1 MYEDCGMPSEPPS
14 PDVDDFR
21 LHAWVDESM
30 RATQNG
36 SNGIYLMAAAV
47 ADPSACDE
55 VRDDLRAVTEKNAE
69 RLHWRHE
76 TPERQAKIAATIGN
90 HDVVHL
96 VVVGTPLD
104 ARRQE
109 RARAICTERLLYEL
123 DNLGVAHVW
132 LETRHPALN
141 ERDLRLVK
149 ALRGKRSISSSIR
162 IEFARP
168 KDEPMLWIPDAVAG
182 AVNGAR
188 SGRASVLDDMG
199 QVDIINIELP

>member
-1 MYEDCGMPSEPPS
+1 MSSEPPS
-14 PDVDDFR
+14 PNADDFR

-30 RATQNG
+30 RAAQNDTD
-36 SNGIYLMAAAV
+36 GIYLMAAAI

-55 VRDDLRAVTEKNAE
+55 VRDGLRAVTEKKAE

-90 HDVVHL
+90 HDVVNL

-109 RARAICTERLLYEL
+109 RARRICTERLLYEL
-123 DNLGVAHVW
+123 DALGVAHVW
-132 LETRHPALN
+132 LEARHPALN

-162 IEFARP
+162 VDFARP

-182 AVNGAR
+182 AVNGAL
-188 SGRASVLDDMG
+188 SGAASVLADMG
-199 QVDIINIELP
+199 IIDLIEINLP